1 MGYTYLAINVF
12 TIIIPLAWSFHPRY
26 NFYKRWKSFIPAVLI
41 TGFCFL
47 LWDSWFTSMGVWG
60 FNPEYITGLNI
71 FNMPV
76 EEVLFFLCI
85 PYACVFTFHCL
96 GILSEKSFSKSTEDI
111 ITVILLLSL
120 LISAIIWRQKIYSL
134 ITFTSLSVVLMICRY
149 VLNIQWLGRF
159 YITYSL
165 LLLPFFIVDGILTGT
180 GLEEAIVWY
189 NEMGISGIRIATIPV
204 EDIFYG
210 MELILINILVWKK
223 LDSIQL
229 ET

>member
-1 MGYTYLAINVF
+1 MGYTYLAINFF

-26 NFYKRWKSFIPAVLI
+26 NFYKTWKSFIPAVLI

-96 GILSEKSFSKSTEDI
+96 GIRSEERRVGNECGSR
-111 ITVILLLSL
+111 
-120 LISAIIWRQKIYSL
+120 RQGWA
-134 ITFTSLSVVLMICRY
+134 VL
-149 VLNIQWLGRF
+149 
-159 YITYSL
+159 
-165 LLLPFFIVDGILTGT
+165 
-180 GLEEAIVWY
+180 A
-189 NEMGISGIRIATIPV
+189 
-204 EDIFYG
+204 
-210 MELILINILVWKK
+210 
-223 LDSIQL
+223 
-229 ET
+229 